1 MKSAKENILKH
12 THNTNIDL
20 LKLCAC
26 IGVIGLHTFKYDAAP
41 ILYYLCCFSVPVFFM
56 VSGYFSLN
64 KAIPTGEGYY
74 IKKITSVL
82 RIVILW
88 NIIRFLISLSGI
100 LIGKNISEYSI
111 TYLITQILKSLL
123 QKGKMWHFWYLG
135 ALILI
140 YLFLFIFNGLYKTI
154 TLFYKNKVYFMFLL
168 WGTAILCSII
178 IQAVSMFQGKSVQQ
192 HIIQTFRLWS
202 WIQYFILGGLIPHI
216 HPVLLKKIS
225 DKQHLLLLCIIS
237 IFIVGYQ
244 YTISNHILNTKFAE
258 YFYDSIFVIIWVFI
272 LFTYAVRLHISA
284 KWNKYISVFCPLTLG
299 VYIVHPL
306 VMSSIV
312 GKLNSIP
319 NYTAAIC
326 SFIIVLITSFT
337 GVWALSKI
345 RFIKKYLLT
354 L

>member
-1 MKSAKENILKH
+1 MNSTEENILKR
-12 THNTNIDL
+12 TRNTNIDL
-20 LKLCAC
+20 LKLCAS

-56 VSGYFSLN
+56 VSGYFLLN
-64 KAIPTGEGYY
+64 RATSTGGGYFTS
-74 IKKITSVL
+74 KIASII
-82 RIVILW
+82 RIVVLW

-140 YLFLFIFNGLYKTI
+140 YLFLFLFNGLYKNI
-154 TLFYKNKVYFMFLL
+154 SLFNNKKLYYMFLL
-168 WGTAILCSII
+168 WGAAILCSVTM
-178 IQAVSMFQGKSVQQ
+178 QTFSVFQGKSVQQ

-337 GVWALSKI
+337 GVWVLNKI
-345 RFIKKYLLT
+345 WFIKKYLLT